1 MLQSQNKM
9 QELNYSTLYFL
20 IISCKGKNF
29 LFSSL
34 VFQLYNISDDFFFFV
49 SVSLKAVEGI
59 ISNLTLEPF
68 GPLMRS
74 TTSSILQPITS
85 TISPSSSCPT
95 PIILSSGFR
104 RSVFQLAHQV
114 LKMILRYKVHLKKER
129 APIPSRERLMFISKS
144 SEVLGDI

>member
-1 MLQSQNKM
+1 MI
-9 QELNYSTLYFL
+9 ST
-20 IISCKGKNF
+20 S
-29 LFSSL
+29 
-34 VFQLYNISDDFFFFV
+34 FV

-104 RSVFQLAHQV
+104 ESVFSAGPPGT
-114 LKMILRYKVHLKKER
+114 KDDI
-129 APIPSRERLMFISKS
+129 
-144 SEVLGDI
+144 EV